1 MSIWSK
7 VLVGLIFVAILPF
20 FYLSLRLLKT
30 NDAWRRE
37 VNLWQNSVQQ
47 TVNGPPGPNLDTL
60 AQEVRDARAQL
71 HDVVVDRGRVW
82 SSVNPERP
90 FNSNTGKGTVAV
102 EQPSPHRLTAKMVL
116 FVFDPNSYLGEFQ
129 VAEAGDKTVALEP
142 SLKMS
147 DRQLKR
153 VAASAG
159 NWTMYEVMPIDRHG
173 LFTGLDKEAL
183 SKMLPPE
190 RVDAYVRDQQEAQP
204 GDPPQRVF
212 DGKYE
217 RQLTDFNMLF
227 HELNRQISMAADLK
241 LAAEKDVA
249 SLNSALANGK
259 RQVAFHDAEIAD
271 TKKEL
276 ARSEAERDLMKAQC
290 LALSNEITRSRNEM
304 KAAFHKNRDLAQRWT
319 EIQTRLAEVSEPE
332 TALAQ

>member
-7 VLVGLIFVAILPF
+7 VLVGLIFVATLPF

-30 NDAWRRE
+30 NDAWRKE
-37 VNLWQNSVQQ
+37 ANQWQASVKQV
-47 TVNGPPGPNLDTL
+47 TGGPPDLDTL
-60 AQEVRDARAQL
+60 AQEVRDARGQL
-71 HDVVVDRGRVW
+71 HDIVVDRGRVW
-82 SSVNPERP
+82 SNVNPERA
-90 FNSNTGKGTVAV
+90 FNSNTGKGTVVV
-102 EQPSPHRLTAKMVL
+102 EQPAPHRLTPKMVL

-129 VAEAGDKTVALEP
+129 VAEAGDTTVSLDP
-142 SLKMS
+142 SIKMS

-153 VAASAG
+153 LSTSAG

-173 LFTGLDKEAL
+173 IFTGLDKEAL
-183 SKMLPPE
+183 TKMLPPD

-227 HELNRQISMAADLK
+227 HELNRQISMAADMK

-249 SLNSALANGK
+249 SMTSALANAK
-259 RQVAFHDAEIAD
+259 QQVAFHDAEIAD

-290 LALSNEITRSRNEM
+290 LALSNEIAKSRNEM
-304 KAAFHKNRDLAQRWT
+304 KVAFHKNRALAERWA
-319 EIQTRLAEVSEPE
+319 EIQTRLAEASETE
-332 TALAQ
+332 TAATQ